1 MNRIIILS
9 ALILLAGCKVDLEE
23 EFGTAVEGSW
33 EIHSITFGES
43 DTTVFFNSPRPRMEF
58 FPCEKNA
65 GMCPVYLFDQEG
77 DMATYEYSGIF
88 ADKEKYDGG
97 IRFEP
102 KLYSDLGPFNDT
114 LQVFRAFSFS
124 LRNDTLTLSKGEI
137 SHIRFDE
144 PRYVSQNASLVL
156 VRER

>member
-58 FPCEKNA
+58 FPCEKNEV
-65 GMCPVYLFDQEG
+65 MCPLFLFDQEG
-77 DMATYEYSGIF
+77 DMATYEYRGGLS
-88 ADKEKYDGG
+88 EKDQLDGG
-97 IRFEP
+97 INFLP
-102 KLYSDLGPFNDT
+102 KLFDELEDLNDSI
-114 LQVFRAFSFS
+114 QVFRNFSFV
-124 LRNDTLTLSKGEI
+124 LNGDTLILSDGSINPSKVGEPFI
-137 SHIRFDE
+137 STK
-144 PRYVSQNASLVL
+144 ASLLL

>member
-1 MNRIIILS
+1 MNKILILS
-9 ALILLAGCKVDLEE
+9 ALVLLAGCKEDLKE
-23 EFGTAVEGSW
+23 EFKSSVEGVW
-33 EIHSITFGES
+33 EISSITFGES
-43 DTTVFFNSPRPRMEF
+43 DTTVFYTGTRPRMEF
-58 FPCEKNA
+58 FTCEKNA

-88 ADKEKYDGG
+88 SDKEKYEGG

-114 LQVFRAFSFS
+114 LQVFSAFTFS
-124 LRNDTLTLSKGEI
+124 LRNDTLILSEGEI

-144 PRYVSQNASLVL
+144 PRYASKDATLLL
-156 VRER
+156 VRQP